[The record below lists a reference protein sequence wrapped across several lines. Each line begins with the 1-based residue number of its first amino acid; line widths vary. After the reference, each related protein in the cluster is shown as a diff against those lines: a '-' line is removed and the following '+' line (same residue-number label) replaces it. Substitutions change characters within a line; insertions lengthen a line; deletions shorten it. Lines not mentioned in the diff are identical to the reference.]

1 MGTEIPKILNE
12 KNTFRNHLKLSD
24 LEALHISR
32 SSTVLYELKEK
43 YNFRKKK
50 KRKKNHALSHKNKH
64 RITQNKHSL

>member
-24 LEALHISR
+24 LEALHIFR

-43 YNFRKKK
+43 YNFKKK
-50 KRKKNHALSHKNKH
+50 KKINHALSHKNKH

>member
-24 LEALHISR
+24 LEALHIFR

-43 YNFRKKK
+43 YNFKKK
-50 KRKKNHALSHKNKH
+50 KKKSC
-64 RITQNKHSL
+64 TFT